1 MPLHDTNYQHW
12 DGTHLGLWQRRWTIA
27 RNGLTA
33 CLQIKGM
40 RHIVVVCWVGALAM
54 TAALFLVGQLLVADS
69 IVVQWVGNLNPQLQ
83 NFAHTFTT
91 WLEQHPEVSVR
102 TTQNV
107 LFYYFGTLLLP
118 VSIFALG
125 MILPVLITRD
135 LASNAIIIYASK
147 AVSRGDYL
155 LGKFSTAF
163 GLLVLTWLGPVC
175 TAWFVGNLLA
185 PDWRF
190 FWHSRLALFHTLL
203 FGVSSMAILSVLALG
218 VSALS
223 SKEKATPAFWFM
235 WWIIGGVIAPIAMQ
249 TKPWLRHVSF
259 NYNINQIAL
268 KVFHLGDDLRLAQEN
283 IPIFGSMLRNIRAET
298 MTALNSPPF
307 TGAIVGL
314 LLMAALAAIV
324 VSKRAKP
331 E

>member
-1 MPLHDTNYQHW
+1 
-12 DGTHLGLWQRRWTIA
+12 
-27 RNGLTA
+27 
-33 CLQIKGM
+33 
-40 RHIVVVCWVGALAM
+40 
-54 TAALFLVGQLLVADS
+54 
-69 IVVQWVGNLNPQLQ
+69 
-83 NFAHTFTT
+83 
-91 WLEQHPEVSVR
+91 
-102 TTQNV
+102 
-107 LFYYFGTLLLP
+107 
-118 VSIFALG
+118 
-125 MILPVLITRD
+125 
-135 LASNAIIIYASK
+135 
-147 AVSRGDYL
+147 
-155 LGKFSTAF
+155 
-163 GLLVLTWLGPVC
+163 
-175 TAWFVGNLLA
+175 
-185 PDWRF
+185 
-190 FWHSRLALFHTLL
+190 
-203 FGVSSMAILSVLALG
+203 